1 LNEGETTKGVLRR
14 IKSHLMKF
22 ERESYVHDYWRE
34 LRKREVSEKEFLD
47 CSIGENPFGCS
58 PLVRQTLKEV
68 EHSDIEEYPK
78 QERYSKLKEKIAEYW
93 SEVANVRHILLGAG
107 SMYVLERINLL
118 FLGEGK
124 KVLGYC
130 PQFTEYIIEARLLG
144 ARHECV
150 LLPKEKNF
158 KFDVGVFLEEV
169 NDSFDLIY
177 IDNPN
182 NPTGQTIAL
191 KVIEEILR
199 KASREDV
206 AVIVDEAYGEF
217 MEKKESALG
226 LINVY
231 DNLIVVRSFSKG
243 FGLPG
248 LRVGY
253 AVCGDTL
260 GEFLKKVDVPFSV
273 NGVAAFVAQK
283 ALEDEEFLQS
293 CMEKIGR
300 VKARLIDEFG
310 VNNYIVSETS
320 PVVPIF
326 VVGREEEVDLYRS
339 FLRKN
344 VLTTPGSGF
353 LGLGANFVR
362 IRTPKEEELLL
373 RVIREGVT

>member
-1 LNEGETTKGVLRR
+1 LNDGGTNKGVLRR
-14 IKSHLMKF
+14 IKGHLLRF
-22 ERESYVHDYWRE
+22 ERKSYVHDYWRE
-34 LRKREVSEKEFLD
+34 LRKRGVMEKELLD

-58 PLVRQTLKEV
+58 PLVRQVLKEIRR
-68 EHSDIEEYPK
+68 SDIEEYPK
-78 QERYSKLKEKIAEYW
+78 QERYSKLKEKIVEYW
-93 SEVANVRHILLGAG
+93 NEVTNIKHVFLGAG

-130 PQFTEYIIEARLLG
+130 PQFTEYITEVRMLG
-144 ARHECV
+144 AKHECV
-150 LLPKEKNF
+150 LLSKEKNF
-158 KFDVGVFLEEV
+158 KFDVGTFLEEI
-169 NDSFDLIY
+169 NDSYDLIY
-177 IDNPN
+177 LDNPN

-191 KVIEEILR
+191 NDIEEIVR

-206 AVIVDEAYGEF
+206 AVIIDEAYGEF
-217 MEKKESALG
+217 MEKKESALS
-226 LINVY
+226 LTNVY

-260 GEFLKKVDVPFSV
+260 SEFLKKVDVPFSV
-273 NGVAAFVAQK
+273 NSIAAFIAQK
-283 ALEDEEFLQS
+283 ALEDEEFLQR
-293 CMEKIGR
+293 CIGKIRR
-300 VKARLIDEFG
+300 VKAKLIAEFKA
-310 VNNYIVSETS
+310 NNYIVSETS

-326 VVGREEEVDLYRS
+326 VVGREEKVNLYRS
-339 FLRKN
+339 FLRRN

-353 LGLGANFVR
+353 PGLGENFVR
-362 IRTPKEEELLL
+362 IRTPRKEELLL

>member
-1 LNEGETTKGVLRR
+1 LNSGEKTKGVLRR
-14 IKSHLMKF
+14 IKSHLLEF
-22 ERESYVHDYWRE
+22 ERKSYVHNYWRE
-34 LRKREVSEKEFLD
+34 LRKREMREKELLD

-58 PLVRQTLKEV
+58 PLVRQALKEV

-78 QERYSKLKEKIAEYW
+78 QERYSKLKERIAEYW

-144 ARHECV
+144 ARHKCV
-150 LLPKEKNF
+150 LLPKEKGF
-158 KFDVGVFLEEV
+158 KFDVEMFLDEI

-182 NPTGQTIAL
+182 NPTGQTIVL
-191 KVIEEILR
+191 KDVEEIVR
-199 KASREDV
+199 KASGEDV
-206 AVIVDEAYGEF
+206 VVIVDEAYGEF

-253 AVCGDTL
+253 AVCGDML
-260 GEFLKKVDVPFSV
+260 GGFLEKVDVPFSV
-273 NGVAAFVAQK
+273 NGVAAFIAQK

-300 VKARLIDEFG
+300 VKARLIDEFK
-310 VNNYIVSETS
+310 VNNYIISETS

-339 FLRKN
+339 FLRRN

-353 LGLGANFVR
+353 PGLGVNFVR
-362 IRTPKEEELLL
+362 IRTPKEDESLL
-373 RVIREGVT
+373 RVIREGVM

>member
-1 LNEGETTKGVLRR
+1 MNEGETTKGVLRR

-34 LRKREVSEKEFLD
+34 LRKREVSEKELLD

-58 PLVRQTLKEV
+58 PLVRQALKEV

-150 LLPKEKNF
+150 LLSKEKNF

-362 IRTPKEEELLL
+362 IRTPNEEELLL